1 MSRPLSI
8 AIVGDNGLVG
18 QELIS
23 TLLHRRF
30 PVKALRLLAS
40 SRSVGKKLM
49 VGEREVEV
57 EETNRDSFV
66 GADLAFFGATTQ
78 ISRDLVP
85 VAAKAG
91 AVVIDDSSA
100 WRMAPAVPLV
110 VPAGNG
116 DDLAHHKGIIAL
128 PNSPP

>member
-1 MSRPLSI
+1 MSKPLSV
-8 AIVGDNGLVG
+8 AVVGATGLVG

-30 PVKALRLLAS
+30 PVKSLRLLAS
-40 SRSVGKKLM
+40 SRSVGKKLL

-66 GADLAFFGATTQ
+66 GADLAFFGATPQ
-78 ISRDLVP
+78 ISRDLVHVP
-85 VAAKAG
+85 AKAG

-100 WRMAPAVPLV
+100 WRIDPDAPLV
-110 VPAGNG
+110 GPEV
-116 DDLAHHKGIIAL
+116 
-128 PNSPP
+128 